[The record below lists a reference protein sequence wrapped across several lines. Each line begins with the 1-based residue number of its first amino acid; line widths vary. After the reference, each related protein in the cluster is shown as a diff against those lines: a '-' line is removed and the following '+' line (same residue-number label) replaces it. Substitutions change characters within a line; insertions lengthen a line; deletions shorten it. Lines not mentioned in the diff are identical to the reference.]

1 MYHGPFHC
9 AHSLD
14 ERFPIMEE
22 HDDIADLR
30 LRKPIGCSIC
40 QKKLLDGIVGSI
52 ELDGTYPI
60 KKKTLN
66 IVRVRMQL
74 TMGIAIRLI
83 DRFIWLL

>member
-1 MYHGPFHC
+1 MP
-9 AHSLD
+9 
-14 ERFPIMEE
+14 
-22 HDDIADLR
+22 
-30 LRKPIGCSIC
+30 
-40 QKKLLDGIVGSI
+40 KKLLDGIVGSI